1 METYDD
7 FTVRKAIER
16 TSNMES
22 SITQEDIDRAR
33 IPYQKMQ
40 TTNFLKA
47 TGILD
52 AYENV
57 VSSMVEDGWPSDQS
71 PFDHAAY
78 LVLKYQT
85 DHADEL
91 AISTALYKK
100 NSIFTAN
107 DMSAKAIQ

>member
-1 METYDD
+1 MDTYDA
-7 FTVRKAIER
+7 FTVRQAIER
-16 TSNMES
+16 TSNLDS
-22 SITQEDIDRAR
+22 GITSNDIERAKV
-33 IPYQKMQ
+33 PYQKMQ
-40 TTNFLKA
+40 TTNFLKG

-52 AYENV
+52 AYEHV
-57 VSSMVEDGWPSDQS
+57 VSAMVEDGWPSDQS

-78 LVLKYQT
+78 LVLKYHS

-107 DMSAKAIQ
+107 DMSAKAI